1 MVTTCHVQSRPLAGG
16 GGEVES
22 TITPP
27 CSPPDDVM
35 EIEEGELLD
44 DNDTA
49 DLDEIRC
56 GEECSGLLMNI

>member
-1 MVTTCHVQSRPLAGG
+1 MVTTCHVQSRPLAG

-44 DNDTA
+44 DTP
-49 DLDEIRC
+49 DLDEIRL
-56 GEECSGLLMNI
+56 GRIVLPS

>member
-1 MVTTCHVQSRPLAGG
+1 MVTRYDVQSLHLPG
-16 GGEVES
+16 GGEIES

-56 GEECSGLLMNI
+56 GEECSVFLMNI

>member
-1 MVTTCHVQSRPLAGG
+1 MVTTCHVQSRPLAG